1 MKISTKGRYGLRA
14 MVDLAVNSNG
24 QLITLNSIAERQNI
38 SERYLEQLF
47 STLKKSGLIKSEKG
61 SQGGYML
68 SKSASKITAGDI
80 LRVLEGSLSVIGDVE
95 YEKDNAPDMEKFLIS
110 NVWEK
115 INENISKVI
124 DSITLEELAV
134 NYKKYYE
141 QTSFMFYI

>member
-14 MVDLAVNSNG
+14 MVDLTVNSNG

-80 LRVLEGSLSVIGDVE
+80 LRVLEGNLSVIGDVE

-115 INENISKVI
+115 INENISKVV